1 MTLFRTRD
9 IINREILHNLMCS
22 IRVIFTNFYF
32 VYLIIHYFTRLEK
45 QLNKVQ
51 VITIRDIPKINLAV

>member
-22 IRVIFTNFYF
+22 IRVIFNN

>member
-45 QLNKVQ
+45 QLNKIQ